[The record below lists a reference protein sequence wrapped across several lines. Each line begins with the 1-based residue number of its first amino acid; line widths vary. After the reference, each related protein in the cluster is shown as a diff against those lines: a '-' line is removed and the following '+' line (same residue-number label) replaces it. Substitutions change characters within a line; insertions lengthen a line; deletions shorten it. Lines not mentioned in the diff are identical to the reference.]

1 MGDNEV
7 MDFCKGIPD
16 KGAEEKAASEYKIKM
31 KNELDK
37 ISMEEKFGHNLKA
50 VYRIQL
56 IIDKECNC
64 KIKIPPEYR
73 IYVNGMDSGNMHRMI
88 DDAVHKFVD
97 DERYYFHYYYNQL
110 PVELTRA
117 IEKHLK
123 DSDGVEYWCRLH
135 LIGKTILGKTSY
147 LFIVLMF
154 DKAGLDIDL
163 LYDGTRHVF
172 WSNLHSQWS
181 YSRNVDI
188 DEKIICYNELFRRA
202 ASLCDVFLRVYGDD
216 FNMLSA
222 MEYEREQNIGSIIAT
237 KDSKIGENAGL
248 QMNYDICLNLEQP
261 VKLEAYSYKKIR
273 KLLEITKTELSLIMN
288 ENGEIYA
295 IGRLIENP
303 TCEYYKVQF
312 EGCFK
317 WTIYKNNKKF
327 FCYRNMIPC
336 IPNKKVGIGHADISL
351 LRETFGITE
360 TFKIEKIIEK
370 AITQKHGTMV
380 VFTENA
386 KEETYRLRKSGMPVL
401 PIDITLEET
410 LIKSLTSIDGAL
422 ICDIKGICYSIGVI
436 LDGETSDKADL
447 SRGARYNSA
456 IRYIEQ
462 QRKNDKKTF
471 IVIVSEDGYVNCL
484 SSAEKMD

>member
-1 MGDNEV
+1 
-7 MDFCKGIPD
+7 
-16 KGAEEKAASEYKIKM
+16 
-31 KNELDK
+31 
-37 ISMEEKFGHNLKA
+37 
-50 VYRIQL
+50 
-56 IIDKECNC
+56 
-64 KIKIPPEYR
+64 
-73 IYVNGMDSGNMHRMI
+73 MHGMI

-97 DERYYFHYYYNQL
+97 DERYYFHYYCNQL
-110 PVELTRA
+110 PVEMTRA

-123 DSDGVEYWCRLH
+123 ASDGVEYWCRLH

-462 QRKNDKKTF
+462 QRKNDKKTGDVDSKKG
-471 IVIVSEDGYVNCL
+471 IHGGKIKICDGVYKRHGGVCIPGISGNHG
-484 SSAEKMD
+484 SHYFE